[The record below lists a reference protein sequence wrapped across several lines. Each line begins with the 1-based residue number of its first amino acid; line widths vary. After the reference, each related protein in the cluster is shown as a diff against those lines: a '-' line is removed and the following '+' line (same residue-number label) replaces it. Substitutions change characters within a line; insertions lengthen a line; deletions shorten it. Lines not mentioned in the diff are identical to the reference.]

1 MNLSFADL
9 WRKVSNN
16 VHKEKRTGI
25 NNAIILEAWCI
36 WRQRNRTVFEGDL
49 PAVSKVQQSFLEEL
63 TCLVLTGAHH
73 LSILGIIDTLRAVG
87 LGSLDH
93 M

>member
-1 MNLSFADL
+1 M
-9 WRKVSNN
+9 
-16 VHKEKRTGI
+16 HKEKRKGI

-73 LSILGIIDTLRAVG
+73 LSILGIIDTLRVDLVTRIPGG
-87 LGSLDH
+87 LEGTEREIN
-93 M
+93 